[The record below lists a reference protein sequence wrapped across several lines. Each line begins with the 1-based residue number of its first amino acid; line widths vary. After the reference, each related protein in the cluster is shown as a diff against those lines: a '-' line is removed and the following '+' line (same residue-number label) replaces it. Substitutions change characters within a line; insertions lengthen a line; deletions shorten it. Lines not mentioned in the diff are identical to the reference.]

1 MNAINRRRGVLAY
14 LIAMLLLDVVVAWNA
29 RDLIQKGYPDFS
41 TFYAAGITVR
51 EHLGPEMYDEATQYR
66 IEQRFSSGVTIR
78 QGALPYIHPPFEA
91 LLFVPLTALSYVWA
105 YLLWD
110 LIGLVALGLSVRF
123 LRDRIPLLQQAST
136 TFWLLASLA
145 VFPVFIGFLQGQD
158 SMLVLLVLVMVYLS
172 LSRRADFRAG
182 CWIGLGLFRFHLM
195 LPLILLLLWQR
206 RGRAIAGLA
215 SVSVLVIGLSA
226 LAAGWQSTVRYP
238 LHVWRL
244 EKVMGVH
251 GTVIPLQLANLR
263 GLLTWLAPFLSKLTS
278 DAILLVVSLM
288 LLLFTALAWQISRAD
303 TFDLGFAFT
312 MIVTVLISYHTMPYD
327 LVILILPLIL
337 LGNHLFRA
345 GRLDVALLAPMLLM
359 FLTPLHMLLLFRAG
373 YYCAVALIIV
383 WWGWVAGRELVKR
396 SGDAVG
402 A

>member
-1 MNAINRRRGVLAY
+1 MNAINSRRAVIAY
-14 LIAMLLLDVVVAWNA
+14 LIGMLLLDLVVAWNA
-29 RDLIQKGYPDFS
+29 RALIQKGYPDFS

-51 EHLGPEMYDEATQYR
+51 EHLGPQMYDEATQYQ

-91 LLFVPLTALSYVWA
+91 LLFVPLTAIPYVWA

-110 LIGLVALGLSVRF
+110 TIGLAALGLSLQL
-123 LRDRIPLLQQAST
+123 LRARIPLLQQAST
-136 TFWLLASLA
+136 SFWFLASFAL
-145 VFPVFIGFLQGQD
+145 FPVFLGFLQGQD
-158 SMLVLLVLVMVYLS
+158 SMLVLLVLVIIYVR
-172 LSRRADFRAG
+172 LSRGADFSAG
-182 CWIGLGLFRFHLM
+182 CWMGLGLFRFHLM
-195 LPLILLLLWQR
+195 LPLIFLLLWQK

-215 SVSVLVIGLSA
+215 SVLALVILLSA
-226 LAAGWQSTVRYP
+226 LAAGWQSTIQYP

-263 GLLTWLAPFLSKLTS
+263 GLLTWIAPFLSKVAS
-278 DAILLVVSLM
+278 DAIVFAISLVLLV
-288 LLLFTALAWQISRAD
+288 FTARTWRISRAN

-345 GRLDVALLAPMLLM
+345 GRADVFLLAPMLLM
-359 FLTPLHMLLLFRAG
+359 FLNPLHMVLLFRAG
-373 YYCAVALIIV
+373 RYCAAALVIL
-383 WWGWVAGRELVKR
+383 WWGWVAGTELVKR
-396 SGDAVG
+396 SGEQVTA
-402 A
+402 